1 MLSTLIATT
10 AIALTSLTGAALFGS
25 RGLNQRLSRFILPIA
40 VGTFLSVV
48 FFELIPEALHEAELF
63 GSIALAGGFLFFY
76 LLSHIL
82 KTYHHH
88 HGEHCK
94 GEETHRGGALI
105 LAGDA
110 IHNFADGIVIASAF
124 LINPTVGVVTTL
136 GIALHEVPQEIAEY
150 AVLLR
155 AGYSRARAALL
166 NLLSASTIILGAALT
181 LFFSVYFENI
191 IGILIGIAA
200 GNLLYIAA
208 SDILPEIH
216 EEHAGQSTF
225 WNTFLATLFAMIA
238 MTSLLVWSHEQMGH
252 NEEPVHEKVSSEI
265 SSE

>member
-1 MLSTLIATT
+1 MLYAFT
-10 AIALTSLTGAALFGS
+10 AACTIALLSLVGS
-25 RGLNQRLSRFILPIA
+25 FVFRSRNISRLTILILPIA

-48 FFELIPEALHEAELF
+48 FFELIPEALHEAETL
-63 GSIALAGGFLFFY
+63 GSIAIAGGFLFFY

-88 HGEHCK
+88 HGEHCE
-94 GEETHRGGALI
+94 GEETHRGAALI

-124 LINPTVGVVTTL
+124 LINPTVGIVTTL

-155 AGYSRARAALL
+155 AGYAPRRATLL
-166 NLLSASTIILGAALT
+166 NFLSATTVILGVALT
-181 LFFSVYFENI
+181 LLFSTYFESI
-191 IGILIGIAA
+191 VGVLIGIAA

-208 SDILPEIH
+208 SDILPELH
-216 EEHAGQSTF
+216 NEHAGERTF
-225 WNTFLATLFAMIA
+225 MRTFLATLLGMILMSA
-238 MTSLLVWSHEQMGH
+238 LL
-252 NEEPVHEKVSSEI
+252 I
-265 SSE
+265 STH